1 MKIKICGIKTEHDLT
16 VAINAG
22 ADAVGFITDVPVDSP
37 RKITLSEASRLIS
50 KAPVFVTTVLVIM
63 PENAQEAV
71 RMILAAR
78 PAAVQIHNELPLSEL
93 KKIKGTGV
101 KLIKT
106 IPVSQDAHADTLIR
120 QIQELSGVAD
130 AVLLDTARDG
140 KTGGTGI
147 PHNWE
152 VSSKV
157 VMKAGIPVI
166 LAGGLKPENV
176 MEAVKYVRPY
186 AVDTASGI
194 ETDGKK
200 DKKKVMDFIN
210 NARMRQLP
218 TPDRC
223 GHVP

>member
-1 MKIKICGIKTEHDLT
+1 MKVKICGIKNEHDLA
-16 VAINAG
+16 VATNAG
-22 ADAVGFITDVPVDSP
+22 ADVVGFITDVPVDST

-50 KAPVFVTTVLVIM
+50 KVPVFVTTVLVIM

-71 RMILAAR
+71 RMIQAAR
-78 PAAVQIHNELPLSEL
+78 PSAVQIHNALALSEL
-93 KKIKGTGV
+93 KKIRGTGV

-106 IPVSQDAHADTLIR
+106 IPVSQDAQADTLIR

-140 KTGGTGI
+140 KIGGTGI
-147 PHNWE
+147 LHNWE

-157 VMKAGIPVI
+157 VMRSGMPVI

-176 MEAVKYVRPY
+176 RDAIRCVRPY
-186 AVDTASGI
+186 AVDTASGV

-200 DKKKVMDFIN
+200 DEKKVMDFIN
-210 NARMRQLP
+210 NARM
-218 TPDRC
+218 
-223 GHVP
+223 HEI